1 MSGLESSPPVQSLNR
16 FNISDKQQ
24 YFLKTLQHC
33 YAIIGREYNNPW
45 DIEMSNEAP
54 SIINT
59 LYLKCH
65 AWHSGGWEG
74 RTTHGKVT

>member
-1 MSGLESSPPVQSLNR
+1 
-16 FNISDKQQ
+16 
-24 YFLKTLQHC
+24 
-33 YAIIGREYNNPW
+33 
-45 DIEMSNEAP
+45 MSNEAP

-74 RTTHGKVT
+74 RTTHGKVTQSLWSPKYWALDFIQGFLIPNVILQ